1 MAYPIS
7 VLIVPRIANRNRLT
21 TAFRIVLA
29 LPHIILVGGVGT
41 AALSIG
47 SLESLSLGSSNGILG
62 AIASLLAIVSWFT
75 IVFSGRHVEGIRQFT
90 RFVLQ
95 WRARSMA
102 YLMLLVDE
110 FPPLGGG
117 GGDYP
122 VSLQIV
128 DPAGERD
135 RLEVGLRLILL
146 IPHFIVLFFVLCAWW
161 VATIVA
167 WFAILFTGAYPA
179 WLAAFAAGALRWV
192 MRVDGYLMLMV
203 DEYPPFTMNDESG
216 N

>member
-7 VLIVPRIANRNRLT
+7 VSIVPQIADRNRLT

-95 WRARSMA
+95 WRARAMA

-110 FPPLGGG
+110 YPPLGG

-122 VSLQIV
+122 VALQIV

-146 IPHFIVLFFVLCAWW
+146 IPHFIVLVFVLCAWW

-167 WFAILFTGAYPA
+167 WFAILFTGRYPA
-179 WLAAFAAGALRWV
+179 WLAGFAAGALRWV